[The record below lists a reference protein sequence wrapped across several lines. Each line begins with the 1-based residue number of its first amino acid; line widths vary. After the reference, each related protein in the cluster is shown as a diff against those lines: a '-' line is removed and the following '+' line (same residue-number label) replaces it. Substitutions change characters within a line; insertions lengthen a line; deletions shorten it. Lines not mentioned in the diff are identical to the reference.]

1 MLSEPVVRAI
11 YDRFFAEGRNVER
24 PWHGRREC
32 TSIGWPTIR
41 WCAAWVQ
48 ERRTPPRVLDLGSG
62 LTTIVLHH
70 LLREGVI
77 AELLSSDTSRQWL
90 AKTQEELTRGGLN
103 GGRLLLQNELER
115 LLDLGSRFDL
125 IVLDLGTTMDRVR
138 RLPQI
143 VTWLAEDGTMLLDDW
158 HMQPYRDLATVC
170 LSGFAIQPLPGTRDE
185 FGRFAATATREG
197 TT

>member
-1 MLSEPVVRAI
+1 MLSETAVRLV
-11 YDRFFAEGRNVER
+11 YERFFAEGRNSER

-70 LLREGVI
+70 LLRVGAI
-77 AELLSSDTSRQWL
+77 TELLSSDTSRQWL
-90 AKTQEELTRGGLN
+90 AKTQEELTRDGLN

-115 LLDLGSRFDL
+115 LPDLGSRFDL

-143 VTWLAEDGTMLLDDW
+143 TTWLAPGGLILLDDW

-170 LSGFAIQPLPGTRDE
+170 LSGFAIQPLSATRDE